1 MVEGEMAKV
10 FPGDVDQ
17 SPTQLQLP
25 LGRMRGTR
33 PQGLSGTRILSR
45 YIAKEFLKLLSLW
58 TASFFMI
65 FFVVELFERINEI
78 IVHKA
83 PLYFILEYF
92 LYQIPPFLSMTLPFA
107 TLLAAMITLGVLAR
121 NNEVVAMKAHGI
133 STYRI
138 IVPLLILS
146 TSVTAFILLCNET
159 IVPYSARKANYIWS
173 VKIKQEEERA
183 FFKLN
188 KIWYRGENVIY
199 NIRLLEPKEDLLR
212 GVTIYWFDEAFNL
225 RQRVDARSA
234 RWNGVG
240 WTFYD
245 VAVRDFLPGG
255 EVATETY
262 DERDIPLREKPE
274 DFKKGIKDPNE
285 MTYRDLKVYVEELTR
300 EGYDTTR
307 YVVDLHHKVSFP
319 FLTLIMVLMGSPL
332 ALAASHGRGGRI
344 AQGVGLSMVI
354 GFVYWAVFAISV
366 ALGHSGTF
374 PPFIAAWAPNIF
386 FALIG
391 GFILESIHQ

>member
-1 MVEGEMAKV
+1 MVEGEMEKV

-17 SPTQLQLP
+17 SSTQLQLP
-25 LGRMRGTR
+25 LGRMRGKR

-45 YIAKEFLKLLSLW
+45 YIAREFLKLLLLW

-78 IVHKA
+78 IVHHA

-107 TLLAAMITLGVLAR
+107 TLLAALITLGVLAR

-138 IVPLLILS
+138 MFPLLVLAAL
-146 TSVTAFILLCNET
+146 VTAFIFLCNET
-159 IVPYSARKANYIWS
+159 VVPYSARKANYIWS
-173 VKIKQEEERA
+173 VKIKQEKERA

-188 KIWYRGENVIY
+188 KIWYRGEDIIY
-199 NIRLLEPKEDLLR
+199 NIRLLEPKTDTLR
-212 GVTIYWFDEAFNL
+212 GVTIYRFDEAFNL
-225 RQRVDARSA
+225 RQRVDARRA
-234 RWNGVG
+234 QWNGVG

-245 VAVRDFLPGG
+245 VAIRDFLPAGG
-255 EVATETY
+255 VVTEMY
-262 DERDIPLREKPE
+262 DERDIPLREKPD
-274 DFKKGIKDPNE
+274 DFKKGMKDPNE
-285 MTYRDLKVYVEELTR
+285 MTYRELKAYIEELR
-300 EGYDTTR
+300 SEGYDPSR
-307 YVVDLHHKVSFP
+307 YVVDLHQKVSFP

-332 ALAASHGRGGRI
+332 ALAASHGRGGGI
-344 AQGVGLSMVI
+344 AQGVGISIVI
-354 GFVYWAVFAISV
+354 GFVYWLAFAISV
-366 ALGHSGTF
+366 AMGHSGTF

-386 FALIG
+386 FGLTG

>member
-1 MVEGEMAKV
+1 MVKREMEKV

-17 SPTQLQLP
+17 SSPQLQLP
-25 LGRMRGTR
+25 LGRMKGKR
-33 PQGLSGTRILSR
+33 PRGLSGTRILSR
-45 YIAKEFLKLLSLW
+45 YIAKEFLKLLVLW
-58 TASFFMI
+58 SASFFMI

-78 IVHKA
+78 IVHNA
-83 PLYFILEYF
+83 PFYLILEYF
-92 LYQIPPFLSMTLPFA
+92 LYQIPPFISITLPFS

-138 IVPLLILS
+138 IIPLLILAA
-146 TSVTAFILLCNET
+146 SVTALILLCNET
-159 IVPYSARKANYIWS
+159 IVPYSARKASYVWT

-188 KIWYRGENVIY
+188 KIWYRGEDLIY
-199 NIRLLEPKEDLLR
+199 NIRLLEPKTDTLR
-212 GVTIYWFDEAFNL
+212 GVTIYRFDKAFNL
-225 RQRVDARSA
+225 RQRADARRA
-234 RWNGVG
+234 QWNGVG

-245 VAVRDFLPGG
+245 VVIRNFLSGG
-255 EVATETY
+255 EVVTKTFNK
-262 DERDIPLREKPE
+262 RDIPLQEKPE
-274 DFKKGIKDPNE
+274 DFKRGMKDPNE
-285 MTYRDLKVYVEELTR
+285 MTYRELKAYVEELTR
-300 EGYDTTR
+300 EGYDPTR
-307 YVVDLHHKVSFP
+307 YVVDLHYKVSFP

-332 ALAASHGRGGRI
+332 ALAAGHGRGGGI
-344 AQGVGLSMVI
+344 AQGVGLSIVI

-366 ALGHSGTF
+366 AMGHSGTF